1 MDDRLRAGF
10 ADGYSIGGA
19 RKSANMVHST
29 HEVVLVED
37 DGGTRKAVTRMLT
50 GAGYTVRAFES
61 AEALL
66 DALSGAALWDASRC
80 LVCDVRLPGVSGMEL
95 HRRISARGPM
105 PPWIFITAH
114 DDQIVREQT
123 ERAAA
128 AYLLKP
134 FEGRTLLALVDR
146 VIRAP

>member
-1 MDDRLRAGF
+1 MA
-10 ADGYSIGGA
+10 
-19 RKSANMVHST
+19 HST

-37 DGGTRKAVTRMLT
+37 DGGMRKAVTRMLT
-50 GAGYTVRAFES
+50 GAGYRVRSFDS
-61 AEALL
+61 GEALL
-66 DALSGAALWDASRC
+66 EALSGAALWDDSRC
-80 LVCDVRLPGVSGMEL
+80 LVCDVRLPGVSGLEL
-95 HRRISARGPM
+95 HRRISARGAM

-134 FEGRTLLALVDR
+134 FEGRALLALVDR
-146 VIRAP
+146 VTRAP

>member
-1 MDDRLRAGF
+1 
-10 ADGYSIGGA
+10 
-19 RKSANMVHST
+19 MVHAT

-37 DGGTRKAVTRMLT
+37 DGGMRQAVTRMLN
-50 GAGYTVRAFES
+50 GGGYGVRAFDS

-66 DALSGAALWDASRC
+66 GALSGAALWDSSRC
-80 LVCDVRLPGVSGMEL
+80 LICDVRLPGLSGLEL
-95 HRRISARGPM
+95 HRRIAQRGPM

-123 ERAAA
+123 EQVAA

-134 FEGRTLLALVDR
+134 FEGRVLLALVDR
-146 VIRAP
+146 VTAAS

>member
-1 MDDRLRAGF
+1 
-10 ADGYSIGGA
+10 
-19 RKSANMVHST
+19 MVHST

-37 DGGTRKAVTRMLT
+37 DGGMRKAVTRMLT
-50 GAGYTVRAFES
+50 GAGYCVRAFDS

-66 DALSGAALWDASRC
+66 DALAGAALWDGSSC
-80 LVCDVRLPGVSGMEL
+80 LVCDVRLPGASGLEL
-95 HRRISARGPM
+95 HRRIATRGAM

-128 AYLLKP
+128 TFLLKP
-134 FEGRTLLALVDR
+134 FQGRALLALVE
-146 VIRAP
+146 RATHAPPAVKPP